1 MQEIAT
7 YLEDNFNR
15 FQISK
20 RQFENDKGETVN
32 YDQLQVVTGV
42 NENERTYD
50 IKLSR
55 DAKTLLRSEV
65 EAKARRLNLQ

>member
-7 YLEDNFNR
+7 YLNDNYNR
-15 FQISK
+15 FQIAK
-20 RQFENDKGETVN
+20 RQFENDKGETIN

-42 NENERTYD
+42 NEQERTYD

-55 DAKTLLRSEV
+55 DAKILLRSEADRT
-65 EAKARRLNLQ
+65 AKNLNIN